1 MTNNQPFDLN
11 LGDDQRMT
19 RESLQR
25 FAQDVLRRHSR
36 EADEAA
42 GVPADFYTR
51 SLELGLT
58 LMPIPEAQGGAGA
71 ARSPISN
78 MLAIED
84 LAWGDMSLALGAV
97 TPLAFVNT
105 LLDQGSQAQQEKYL
119 PRLAGENF
127 VAASVALMEPRAR
140 FDASELRTTAR
151 RTGTGYVLN
160 GEKSLVALGL
170 SAELLLV
177 VAQLQDE
184 EGTAAF
190 IVERDATG
198 VSAVREETM
207 GLKALELARIRFEE
221 VQVEACVRLGEGE
234 KAFDLQRLVDLAR
247 IGTCAL
253 AVGTCQAVLD
263 YVVPYVNERKA
274 FGEPIAQRQSV
285 AFMVANMAIEL
296 EGMRLLTWRAASRAE
311 QGLDFHKEAYLA
323 RVLCAEKA
331 MEIGT
336 NGIQL
341 LGGHGFIRE
350 HLVELF
356 YRNLRAIGLL
366 EGAAII

>member
-1 MTNNQPFDLN
+1 M
-11 LGDDQRMT
+11 
-19 RESLQR
+19 
-25 FAQDVLRRHSR
+25 
-36 EADEAA
+36 
-42 GVPADFYTR
+42 
-51 SLELGLT
+51 
-58 LMPIPEAQGGAGA
+58 
-71 ARSPISN
+71 
-78 MLAIED
+78 
-84 LAWGDMSLALGAV
+84 
-97 TPLAFVNT
+97 
-105 LLDQGSQAQQEKYL
+105 
-119 PRLAGENF
+119 
-127 VAASVALMEPRAR
+127 
-140 FDASELRTTAR
+140 
-151 RTGTGYVLN
+151 
-160 GEKSLVALGL
+160 
-170 SAELLLV
+170 
-177 VAQLQDE
+177 
-184 EGTAAF
+184 
-190 IVERDATG
+190 
-198 VSAVREETM
+198 REETM

-221 VQVEACVRLGEGE
+221 VQVEASARLGEDE

-331 MEIGT
+331 MEIGS

>member
-1 MTNNQPFDLN
+1 MTSNQPFDLT
-11 LGDDQRMT
+11 LTDDQRMT

-25 FAQDVLRRHSR
+25 FARDVLRAQSR
-36 EADEAA
+36 EADEIAA
-42 GVPADFYTR
+42 AQADFYAR
-51 SLELGLT
+51 SLELGLA
-58 LMPIPEAQGGAGA
+58 LLPIPEPLGGAGA

-97 TPLAFVNT
+97 TPLSFVNT
-105 LLDQGSQAQQEKYL
+105 VLDQGSRAQQEKYL
-119 PRLAGENF
+119 PRMTGDAF
-127 VAASVALMEPRAR
+127 VPASVALMEPRAL
-140 FDASELRTTAR
+140 FDVGDLKTSAR
-151 RTGTGYVLN
+151 REGSNYVLN

-177 VAQLQDE
+177 VAQV
-184 EGTAAF
+184 EGEGPAAF
-190 IVERDATG
+190 IVENGSAG
-198 VSAVREETM
+198 ISAVREETL
-207 GLKALELARIRFEE
+207 GLKPLELGRVRFEN
-221 VQVEACVRLGEGE
+221 VVVEAAGKLGENE
-234 KAFDLQRLVDLAR
+234 KTFDLQRLVDLAK

-274 FGEPIAQRQSV
+274 FGEPIAYRQSV
-285 AFMVANMAIEL
+285 AFMVANIAIEL

-311 QGLDFHKEAYLA
+311 QGLDFHEEAYLA
-323 RVLCAEKA
+323 RVFCAEKA

-336 NGIQL
+336 NGVQL

-356 YRNLRAIGLL
+356 YRNLRAIGIL
-366 EGAAII
+366 EGVAVI

>member
-11 LGDDQRMT
+11 LSDDQRMT

-42 GVPADFYTR
+42 GVPADFYAR

-151 RTGTGYVLN
+151 RADTGYVLN

-190 IVERDATG
+190 IVERCAAG
-198 VSAVREETM
+198 VSSVREETM
-207 GLKALELARIRFEE
+207 GLKALEVARIRFEE
-221 VQVEACVRLGEGE
+221 VPVEACARLGEGE
-234 KAFDLQRLVDLAR
+234 KDFDLQRLVDLAR